1 MATKH
6 ITDQYAAGVI
16 ECRGRLQTNQ
26 GNRGRAHLM
35 ANYAA
40 ITKASW
46 VRGPR
51 AGANRG
57 RNLMTLSVSVKEV

>member
-6 ITDQYAAGVI
+6 ITNQYTAGVI
-16 ECRGRLQTNQ
+16 EYRGRLQTNQ
-26 GNRGRAHLM
+26 VNRGRAHLM

-40 ITKASW
+40 NTKASW

-57 RNLMTLSVSVKEV
+57 RHLMTLSASVKEV

>member
-1 MATKH
+1 MVTKH
-6 ITDQYAAGVI
+6 ITDQYGAGVI

-35 ANYAA
+35 ANCAA

-46 VRGPR
+46 VRGLG
-51 AGANRG
+51 AGENQG
-57 RNLMTLSVSVKEV
+57 RNLMTLSVSVREV

>member
-6 ITDQYAAGVI
+6 ITDQYGAGVI
-16 ECRGRLQTNQ
+16 EFRSRLQANQ

-35 ANYAA
+35 ANCVA

-51 AGANRG
+51 AGGNQG
-57 RNLMTLSVSVKEV
+57 RNLMTLSVPVREV